1 MKNGKKLMLCA
12 VIFSIFGA
20 TICSAVNT
28 RLTFGEISVS
38 PLSPAA
44 QSTITISIPVGGDTP
59 SEVRVKVEECNGR
72 TGICYPKI
80 QNVSMSLASGGNY
93 QAKVT
98 LIHADATYIN
108 CTIAAKMNGTWMP
121 SARWKVVNLSEN
133 SNGNSSNGDKKTPG
147 FDVVLI
153 IIAIGV
159 SLIMIRRKREK

>member
-28 RLTFGEISVS
+28 GLTFGEISVS

-44 QSTITISIPVGGDTP
+44 QSTITISIPISGGTP
-59 SEVRVKVEECNGR
+59 SEVRVKIEECNGR

-80 QNVSMSLASGGNY
+80 QNVSMSLVSVGNY

-98 LIHADATYIN
+98 LIHTDATYIN
-108 CTIAAKMNGTWMP
+108 CTIAAKLNGTWMP
-121 SARWKVVNLSEN
+121 SAKWKVVNLSEN
-133 SNGNSSNGDKKTPG
+133 SNGNGDNGGNKTPG

-153 IIAIGV
+153 VIAIGI